1 MIANLIACSI
11 FSQLLGKTKNVIE
24 YMSIF
29 LSLFVVVPIFACI
42 KPEPDQRQ
50 LDFETYAVFIPSV
63 AYLQDLRLNV
73 QRGFAIYDTYP
84 IQILLT
90 ANCFLIPTLIVLEF
104 YKGQTGS
111 TRSFWQR
118 KSAVPSSETPYELKV
133 NMEGVADQ

>member
-1 MIANLIACSI
+1 MIACSI

-29 LSLFVVVPIFACI
+29 LSLFVIVPIFACI

-73 QRGFAIYDTYP
+73 QRGFSVYDTYP

-90 ANCFLIPTLIVLEF
+90 ANFFLIPTLIVLEF
-104 YKGQTGS
+104 YQGQTGS
-111 TRSFWQR
+111 TRSFWSK
-118 KSAVPSSETPYELKV
+118 KSATPRTKEFYEQKV
-133 NMEGVADQ
+133 NMDGVANQ